1 MTAEKTRLHF
11 ADEWELGERIAG
23 GGFGQVF
30 AVASSSVSR
39 AVAKFVPKTP
49 GAERELLFADL
60 GDARNVVPIIDSG
73 ETEDA
78 WVLIMPRAD
87 ASLRDLLI
95 DTSGPVRVDEAVAIL
110 IDIARA
116 LSDLEGRVVHRDLKP
131 ENILLLAGRWC
142 LADFGIAR
150 YAEATTAPDTRKYA
164 LSPPYAAPE
173 RWRSERAT
181 SRSDVYAFGVVAH
194 EMLAG
199 RAPFAGVQIEDYRE
213 QHLHS
218 EPPALEHVPDDLR
231 ALVGE
236 CLYKAPEARPS
247 ARAIETRLGRAG
259 GTARSAGMQ
268 GLRDANLAEV
278 SRRGALS
285 LQQSEAESEAGRRS
299 QLIQAATTSLLLI
312 VDAVREAILNEAST
326 VVEQQR
332 GVGGWILKM
341 GDAELR
347 FAGLQV
353 SENDGRRSGPQP
365 IDVITHSSLSVHVAS
380 DAYGYEGR
388 SHSLWF
394 CDAQAPKQY
403 LWFETAFM
411 VNPLVPRSTPQ
422 APFSLPPG
430 EEARSAIR
438 PGLAEVQVAWPFT
451 ALVVGELD
459 DFIDRWSGWFADG
472 VLGRLTHPASM
483 PERRPEG
490 SWRRR

>member
-1 MTAEKTRLHF
+1 MTAEKTRLQF

-30 AVASSSVSR
+30 AAASSSVSR
-39 AVAKFVPKTP
+39 AVAKFVPKAP

-60 GDARNVVPIIDSG
+60 RGARNVVPIIDSG

-95 DTSGPVRVDEAVAIL
+95 DTSGPVRVEEAVAIL
-110 IDIARA
+110 IDVAGA

-150 YAEATTAPDTRKYA
+150 YAEATTARDTRKYA

-173 RWRSERAT
+173 RWRAERAT
-181 SRSDVYAFGVVAH
+181 SSSDVYALGVIAH

-199 RAPFAGVQIEDYRE
+199 RSPFPGPNLEDYRE
-213 QHLHS
+213 QHLHRD
-218 EPPALEHVPDDLR
+218 PPALEDVPDHLR

-236 CLYKAPEARPS
+236 CLYKATEARPS
-247 ARAIETRLGRAG
+247 ARAIEARLGRAG
-259 GTARSAGMQ
+259 GAERSAGMQ
-268 GLRDANLAEV
+268 NLREANLAEV
-278 SRRGALS
+278 SRRGEMS
-285 LQQSEAESEAGRRS
+285 LQQSQAAAEADRRS
-299 QLIQAATTSLLLI
+299 QLVQAATKSLPLI
-312 VDAVREAILNEAST
+312 VGAVREAILIEAST
-326 VVEQQR
+326 AVERPR
-332 GVGGWILKM
+332 GLGGWIIKM
-341 GDAELR
+341 GDAEFR

-353 SENDGRRSGPQP
+353 SGNDGSAEGSQS
-365 IDVITHSSLSVHVAS
+365 IDVIAHSSLSVHVPG

-394 CDAQAPKQY
+394 CDAQAPKHYQ
-403 LWFETAFM
+403 WFETAFM
-411 VNPLVPRSTPQ
+411 ISPLVPRSTPQ

-430 EEARSAIR
+430 EESRSAIR
-438 PGLAEVQVAWPFT
+438 PGLGEVQVAWPFT
-451 ALVVGELD
+451 ALVAGELD
-459 DFIDRWSGWFADG
+459 DFIDRWSGWFAGG
-472 VLGRLTHPASM
+472 VLGRLAHPSSL
-483 PERRPEG
+483 PERQPEG
-490 SWRRR
+490 SWRR